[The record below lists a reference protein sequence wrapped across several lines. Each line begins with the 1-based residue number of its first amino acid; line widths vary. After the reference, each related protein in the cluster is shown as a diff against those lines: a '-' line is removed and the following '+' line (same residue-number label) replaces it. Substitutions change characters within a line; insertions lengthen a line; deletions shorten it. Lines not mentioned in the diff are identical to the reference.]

1 MIPVNS
7 LSRIDNDILEARI
20 KPKIVWSWE
29 GYPEEGYA
37 SGNKTIISKDTGLT
51 TDSRYDYF
59 ILVNY
64 CLSFNPGPA
73 ITASQGIPA
82 VTLSYTRQHSGGIQT
97 TTMASFPLSNSWSPC
112 SGIVVNGSWNTAR
125 SARKLVYIGN
135 DAPTKIW
142 LNFTGVSASTSY
154 TFMEHN
160 IASFISF
167 YVLALPTGDYT
178 WTTYRSNAQ

>member
-29 GYPEEGYA
+29 GNPEEGYTR
-37 SGNKTIISKDTGLT
+37 GNKTIISKDTGLT
-51 TDSRYDYF
+51 TDSRYNYF

-64 CLSFNPGPA
+64 CLSFNPEIAVP
-73 ITASQGIPA
+73 TSQGIPTVILA
-82 VTLSYTRQHSGGIQT
+82 YTRQHSGGSQSTPI
-97 TTMASFPLSNSWSPC
+97 ASFPLSNSWSPC

-125 SARKLVYIGN
+125 SARKLVYVGN
-135 DAPTKIW
+135 DAPTRIW
-142 LNFTGVSASTSY
+142 LNFVGVSASTSY

-160 IASFISF
+160 IASFVSF
-167 YVLALPTGDYT
+167 YVLALPTDDYT
-178 WTTYRSNAQ
+178 WNTYRSRA

>member
-7 LSRIDNDILEARI
+7 LSKIDNDILEARI

-29 GYPEEGYA
+29 GTPVDGWYT
-37 SGNKTIISKDTGLT
+37 GNITIASKDTGLT
-51 TDSRYDYF
+51 TDSRYNYY

-64 CLSFNPGPA
+64 CLSFNPESA
-73 ITASQGIPA
+73 ITTSQNIPM
-82 VTLSYTRQHSGGIQT
+82 VTLSYMKQGSGSIPT
-97 TTMASFPLSNSWSPC
+97 TTIASFPLSNSWSPC

-125 SARKLVYIGN
+125 SARKLVQVGN

-142 LNFTGVSASTSY
+142 LNFTNVSASTRY

-160 IASFISF
+160 VASFVSF

-178 WTTYRSNAQ
+178 WNTYRSNA

>member
-29 GYPEEGYA
+29 GTPVDGYYT
-37 SGNKTIISKDTGLT
+37 GNITIASKDTGLT
-51 TDSRYDYF
+51 TDSRYNYF

-64 CLSFNPGPA
+64 CLSFNPESA
-73 ITASQGIPA
+73 ITTSQNIPT
-82 VTLSYTRQHSGGIQT
+82 VTLSYMEQSSGSIHAA
-97 TTMASFPLSNSWSPC
+97 TMASFPLSNSWSPC

-125 SARKLVYIGN
+125 SARKLVQVGN
-135 DAPTKIW
+135 AAPTKIW
-142 LNFTGVSASTSY
+142 LNFTGVSASTRY

-160 IASFISF
+160 IASFISM
-167 YVLALPTGDYT
+167 YVLALPTDDYT
-178 WTTYRSNAQ
+178 WNTYRSNA

>member
-29 GYPEEGYA
+29 GTPVDGYHT
-37 SGNKTIISKDTGLT
+37 GNITIASKDTGLT
-51 TDSRYDYF
+51 TDSRYNYF

-64 CLSFNPGPA
+64 CLSFNPESA
-73 ITASQGIPA
+73 ITTSQDIPM
-82 VTLSYTRQHSGGIQT
+82 VTLSYTTQHSGGT
-97 TTMASFPLSNSWSPC
+97 HGTTMASFPLSNSWSPC

-125 SARKLVYIGN
+125 SARKLVQVGN

-142 LNFTGVSASTSY
+142 LNFTNVSASTRY

-160 IASFISF
+160 VASFVSF
-167 YVLALPTGDYT
+167 YVLALPTDDYT
-178 WTTYRSNAQ
+178 WNTYRSNA